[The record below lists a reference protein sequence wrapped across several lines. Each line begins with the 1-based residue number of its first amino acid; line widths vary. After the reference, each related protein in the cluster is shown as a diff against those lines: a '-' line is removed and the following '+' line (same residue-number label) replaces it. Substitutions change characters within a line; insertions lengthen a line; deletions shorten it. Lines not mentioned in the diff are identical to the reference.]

1 MFLSFLILKNN
12 FFGKNF
18 QVLQSLKT
26 LPKITTKWIDILDQT
41 SHRMTSPVSRS
52 EPNSPT

>member
-41 SHRMTSPVSRS
+41 SLRMTSPVSRS